1 MPRLI
6 PSRSTLAVIDLQTRL
21 IPALLDAD
29 VVLSNTRRLLAAA
42 GMMGVPVVFTEQNP
56 KGLGPTVPELM
67 PDLALESAVV
77 ATKMAFDATSV
88 LAAHLPPDHAVILA
102 GCEAHVCVLQTAL
115 GLMAMGR
122 EVHVVE
128 DAVGSR
134 TAGNKA
140 AGLRRLE
147 RHGADIITTE
157 MAVFEWMESATHPR
171 FRDVIALIR

>member
-6 PSRSTLAVIDLQTRL
+6 PTRSTLAVIDLQARL
-21 IPALLDAD
+21 IPAILDAD
-29 VVLSNTRRLLAAA
+29 VVLSNTRRLVSAA

-56 KGLGPTVPELM
+56 KGLGPTVP
-67 PDLALESAVV
+67 DLAPESASV

-88 LAAHLPPDHAVILA
+88 LAEHLPADHAVILA

-115 GLMAMGR
+115 GLMATGR
-122 EVHVVE
+122 QVHVAE

-157 MAVFEWMESATHPR
+157 MALFEWLESASHPR
-171 FRDVIALIR
+171 FRDVIALIK